1 MLEVKSLGK
10 ELRHKLDPDT
20 GMPLEYEPPEW
31 QEQVEVRASGKD
43 VHALRGVF
51 KESSLR
57 SMHQAEN
64 FRKKGGSEL
73 LPSPDGK
80 MVEVPGFLVENYR
93 SMGFGK
99 VASKPSFRMSGF
111 GGMKRDGFTRCRYV
125 YRDGERVT
133 LKEER
138 NGV

>member
-20 GMPLEYEPPEW
+20 GMPLEFEPPEW

-43 VHALRGVF
+43 VDALRGVF
-51 KESSLR
+51 KESSQRAL
-57 SMHQAEN
+57 HQAHN
-64 FRKKGGSEL
+64 FRQKAGSER

-80 MVEVPGFLVENYR
+80 MVEVPGFLVDNYR

-111 GGMKRDGFTRCRYV
+111 GGMKREGLRRCRYV
-125 YRDGERVT
+125 YRNGERIT
-133 LKEER
+133 LMEE
-138 NGV
+138 